1 MESLMDSL
9 IKDRHFIDGEL
20 LNIQNQMERLT
31 VQREILLYKRRLTLE
46 AIARLHEMEEMT
58 DAE

>member
-46 AIARLHEMEEMT
+46 AIARLHEMEEMNY
-58 DAE
+58 AA

>member
-9 IKDRHFIDGEL
+9 MKDRHFIDGEL

-58 DAE
+58 DAA

>member
-31 VQREILLYKRRLTLE
+31 VQREILFYKRRLTVE

-58 DAE
+58 YAA

>member
-1 MESLMDSL
+1 MESLIDSL
-9 IKDRHFIDGEL
+9 MKDRHFIDGEL

-31 VQREILLYKRRLTLE
+31 VQREILLYKRRLILE

-58 DAE
+58 DAA